1 MPEGHTIHRH
11 ARDQCKLM
19 QGKALLVSSPQGRF
33 ERAATLDGRRLLDV
47 EAWGKHLVYVFDGP
61 EPRRVHVHLGLFGK
75 FRRYKVPAPPPRT
88 TCRMRLV
95 SDTHALDLVGPTA
108 CELMDEAAL
117 ATLLARLGPDP
128 LRDDADRAAALAR
141 LQRTRAS
148 IGAALLD
155 QSVLAGV
162 GNVYRAEALHACGI
176 HPEVRAGSVARP
188 ELERLWDTLVAMLR
202 RGVREGRIVTA
213 VALGNGEKRRRV
225 PRREALVVYG
235 RRTCRR
241 CGSPV
246 RRWLVRQRWAYACE
260 TCQPPPPPTPAS
272 VSPGTRRELAR

>member
-11 ARDQCKLM
+11 ARDQRKLL
-19 QGKALLVSSPQGRF
+19 QGKVVAVSSPQGRF
-33 ERAATLDGRRLLDV
+33 ERADTLDGRRLLDV
-47 EAWGKHLVYVFDGP
+47 EAWGKHLVYVFEGP

-75 FRRYKVPAPPPRT
+75 FRRHKTPAPPPRT
-88 TCRMRLV
+88 TCRMRLL
-95 SDTHALDLVGPTA
+95 SETHALDLTGPTA
-108 CELMDEAAL
+108 CELMNEAAL
-117 ATLLARLGPDP
+117 AMLLARLGPDP

-141 LQRTRAS
+141 LKRTRSS

-176 HPEVRAGSVARP
+176 HPDVRAMSLPMAV
-188 ELERLWDTLVAMLR
+188 LERLWDTVVAMLQ

-213 VALGNGEKRRRV
+213 VDFAKGEKRRRV
-225 PRREALVVYG
+225 PRREALVVYA

-260 TCQPPPPPTPAS
+260 TCQPLPSAAPEAS
-272 VSPGTRRELAR
+272 RPIRIMSR